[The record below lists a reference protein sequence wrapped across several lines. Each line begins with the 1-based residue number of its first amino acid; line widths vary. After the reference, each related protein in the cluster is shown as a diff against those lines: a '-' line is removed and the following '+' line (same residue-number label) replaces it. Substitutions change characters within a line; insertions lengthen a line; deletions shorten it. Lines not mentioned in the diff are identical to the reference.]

1 MRAGWFEG
9 VLLASALCFLAF
21 LGLSRDEPSLTQAIR
36 IPRAVSTSALW
47 KGHADKASDKTLFRH
62 GHVFT
67 TADQML
73 LQATGSSEM
82 ESLDSL
88 EDGLQIPTTRQQLTT
103 VSGNA
108 TTAGGNMTTANLQ
121 AGMVMVAMKTD
132 IPTPLPT
139 LAPSDGPTNLPS
151 MAPSMEPSDPPTSIP
166 TASPSFSPTPPPS
179 ASPSVSPTIVPS
191 HTPSEPPTHLPTM
204 LNQTFPKITSTSAVN
219 QTQQYTEP
227 NGTVVKVVVVT
238 NTVMTNVT
246 VVTKAPSSPAPTP
259 PTESPT
265 QFPTHMPSSPGPTA
279 RPSRVPT
286 HKPTTHTPTTRL
298 PTLFKKDSEWAKMG
312 IMPPGQG
319 RR

>member
-21 LGLSRDEPSLTQAIR
+21 LGLSRDEPQAIR

-103 VSGNA
+103 AS
-108 TTAGGNMTTANLQ
+108 GNMTTANLQ

-139 LAPSDGPTNLPS
+139 LAPS
-151 MAPSMEPSDPPTSIP
+151 
-166 TASPSFSPTPPPS
+166 
-179 ASPSVSPTIVPS
+179 
-191 HTPSEPPTHLPTM
+191 
-204 LNQTFPKITSTSAVN
+204 
-219 QTQQYTEP
+219 
-227 NGTVVKVVVVT
+227 
-238 NTVMTNVT
+238 
-246 VVTKAPSSPAPTP
+246 
-259 PTESPT
+259 
-265 QFPTHMPSSPGPTA
+265 
-279 RPSRVPT
+279 
-286 HKPTTHTPTTRL
+286 
-298 PTLFKKDSEWAKMG
+298 
-312 IMPPGQG
+312 
-319 RR
+319 